1 LVVVLLDAVFLVAVR
16 AVAVFDF
23 VVLDRFFVV
32 EAFFF
37 DFFDVVDFG
46 FAFRCGRGV
55 RFLAAPI
62 AAPESAPI
70 TVPTTGAPRAV
81 PATAP
86 ATAPLSMLLAA
97 LFSSLDGISFLS
109 SSGMF

>member
-1 LVVVLLDAVFLVAVR
+1 LVVVLLDAVFLVVR

-37 DFFDVVDFG
+37 DVVDFG
-46 FAFRCGRGV
+46 FAFRCDRGV

-86 ATAPLSMLLAA
+86 ATAPLSVLLAT
-97 LFSSLDGISFLS
+97 LFLSLDSVSFLS